1 MLSADICWVFR
12 TINTTASIFHRSAS
26 EIRTERINNNIATIN
41 SLDKAL
47 KALRRIPATTYETR
61 VAMSQ
66 AQMSLA
72 AAFSEALDALALEA

>member
-1 MLSADICWVFR
+1 M
-12 TINTTASIFHRSAS
+12 NTTASIFHRSAS
-26 EIRTERINNNIATIN
+26 EIRTERINNGIATVN
-41 SLDKAL
+41 SLEKAL

-72 AAFSEALDALALEA
+72 AAHTEALNLLITEA